1 VTEAAPGGDGL
12 RVLLVEVPSRE
23 AGLEALERLEA
34 AVAEGHL
41 QVEDAAVVHRDAD
54 GRIRVLQT
62 HGPGTRKG
70 VVRGGAIGFVVGLA
84 VPAVL
89 AATALGAAAG
99 ALVAKARDRGIDGD
113 MLARL
118 GGLIEGSEAA
128 VVVLADEESAAAL
141 QARIDDL
148 VHEGASVD
156 REVLPQEAQELIRDA
171 IAHGPGTG

>member
-70 VVRGGAIGFVVGLA
+70 VVRGGAIGFVVGSPSRRSSPPRRSA
-84 VPAVL
+84 PRPARSSRRRGTAGSTATCWRGW
-89 AATALGAAAG
+89 AA
-99 ALVAKARDRGIDGD
+99 
-113 MLARL
+113 
-118 GGLIEGSEAA
+118 
-128 VVVLADEESAAAL
+128 
-141 QARIDDL
+141 
-148 VHEGASVD
+148 
-156 REVLPQEAQELIRDA
+156 
-171 IAHGPGTG
+171 